1 MTPENFAY
9 WLQGFF
15 EIAGTDELTETQVK
29 MVKDHLAL
37 VFQKVT
43 PDRSK
48 KVKKKKKDVS
58 PLEAAAR
65 AVDFDPFSRPD
76 VTCTTPTVNTE
87 QIRINVED
95 ALKKLEQR
103 RREQPP
109 YRTVCTWVGGGR
121 DQKYC

>member
-15 EIAGTDELTETQVK
+15 EIAGSDELTETQVK

-48 KVKKKKKDVS
+48 KVKKKKKDV
-58 PLEAAAR
+58 
-65 AVDFDPFSRPD
+65 
-76 VTCTTPTVNTE
+76 TCTTPAVNTE